1 MQVSDEMLMAF
12 ADGELNEAEAR
23 AVAAA
28 IAADPALAARAD
40 LFRATRAALSA
51 SAPPLPA
58 HDDSALIARIR
69 AASIAATATPGAA
82 RAITAQTPPAPANRD
97 WRPAAIAASVAAA
110 AVMIGYAAGLFGPGP
125 TPAPGGLSAPLIAA
139 LEGVPSGEGTVLED
153 GEFTAIASYRIADGT
168 ICREYERHGT
178 AQTAVVAV
186 ACRENGGWS
195 NRFATDFGQS
205 ADGYVPASSEIEG
218 LDAALADMGAGDPLD
233 PTEETEA
240 LRALRQ

>member
-12 ADGELNEAEAR
+12 VDGELSEAEAR

-28 IAADPALAARAD
+28 IAADPAQAARAD
-40 LFRATRAALSA
+40 MFRATRAALSA
-51 SAPPLPA
+51 SAPPLPT

-69 AASIAATATPGAA
+69 AAAVPTATAAA
-82 RAITAQTPPAPANRD
+82 SSAAIAHPTPAPANRN

-110 AVMIGYAAGLFGPGP
+110 AVVFGYAAGLFGPGP
-125 TPAPGGLSAPLIAA
+125 VPAPGGLSAPLVAA

-168 ICREYERHGT
+168 ICREYERHGA
-178 AQTAVVAV
+178 AQTAIVAV
-186 ACRENGGWS
+186 ACRDNGGWS
-195 NRFATDFGQS
+195 NRFATEFGQS
-205 ADGYVPASSEIEG
+205 ADGYVPASAEIEG
-218 LDAALADMGAGDPLD
+218 LDAALAEMGAGDPLD

-240 LRALRQ
+240 LRALRG